1 LIFSL
6 LATSSVKLNLNLNL
20 NSRENYQL
28 GRHEN
33 FTEDYLW
40 AGKMPLTFG
49 SHHQLDPDLMLMT
62 HLPETR
68 AGNSR
73 E

>member
-1 LIFSL
+1 
-6 LATSSVKLNLNLNL
+6 
-20 NSRENYQL
+20 
-28 GRHEN
+28 
-33 FTEDYLW
+33 
-40 AGKMPLTFG
+40 
-49 SHHQLDPDLMLMT
+49 MLMT